1 MLRLAAALIV
11 LVLALGAPPTASAAS
26 TETLT
31 HDQLV
36 DRAYA
41 ICASASNGIA
51 RVPPALTFARS
62 AEALAGVL
70 VHLRRATSR
79 LAALRPSVVD
89 ADRLD
94 RYVRLMRRQ
103 IAAMRRAERAA
114 RRGDRPAFRAAY
126 LDAGGVSLQ
135 ARAVAT
141 RLGLDVCS
149 TL

>member
-1 MLRLAAALIV
+1 MTAAAIV
-11 LVLALGAPPTASAAS
+11 LALALGASPARPAGA
-26 TETLT
+26 TEALT

-36 DRAYA
+36 ARAYA
-41 ICASASNGIA
+41 ICASASDGIA
-51 RVPPALTFARS
+51 RVRPALTFARS
-62 AEALAGVL
+62 AAALTQVL

-79 LAALRPSVVD
+79 LDALRPGAAD

-103 IAAMRRAERAA
+103 IAALRRAERAA
-114 RRGDRPAFRAAY
+114 RRGDRATFRAAY
-126 LDAGGVSLQ
+126 LDAGGLSLQ
-135 ARAVAT
+135 ARTVAR

>member
-1 MLRLAAALIV
+1 MPRFAAAAIV
-11 LVLALGAPPTASAAS
+11 LALALGASPARPADA
-26 TETLT
+26 TEVLT

-36 DRAYA
+36 DRAFA

-62 AEALAGVL
+62 ADALTGVL

-79 LAALRPSVVD
+79 LAALRPSA
-89 ADRLD
+89 ADEPRLD

-103 IAAMRRAERAA
+103 IAALQRAERAA
-114 RRGDRPAFRAAY
+114 RRGDRPTFRAAY
-126 LDAGGVSLQ
+126 LDAGALSLQ
-135 ARAVAT
+135 ARTVAT
-141 RLGLDVCS
+141 RLGLAVCS

>member
-1 MLRLAAALIV
+1 MPRLAAAVIV
-11 LVLALGAPPTASAAS
+11 VALALGASPASPAGA

-31 HDQLV
+31 HAQLV

-41 ICASASNGIA
+41 ICASASNGIV
-51 RVPPALTFARS
+51 RVRPALTFARS
-62 AEALAGVL
+62 ADALTEVL

-79 LAALRPSVVD
+79 LDALRPGPAD
-89 ADRLD
+89 AGRLD
-94 RYVRLMRRQ
+94 RYVLLMRRQ
-103 IAAMRRAERAA
+103 IAALQRAERAA
-114 RRGDRPAFRAAY
+114 RRGDRPTFRAAY
-126 LDAGGVSLQ
+126 LEAGAVSLQ